1 MKMSHRGLRMPDD
14 LYFKL
19 QVLAEKEYRSTSR
32 QIVRIL
38 ENYIAEYEKEHG
50 TINIDDSE

>member
-19 QVLAEKEYRSTSR
+19 QAIAEKEYRSTSR
-32 QIVRIL
+32 QIVRVL
-38 ENYIAEYEKEHG
+38 EQYIADYEKEHG
-50 TINIDDSE
+50 TIHLDDSE